1 MIGAIIGDVVGSRFE
16 FHNIKTKD
24 FELWHNDCHTT
35 DDSVLTCATADWVLH
50 GGHPEKYLLAW
61 GRRYKDQRFED
72 GKISAFS
79 PGFTKWLETK
89 QAYNA
94 NTNGCIMRMSPVP
107 IMFDD
112 YDKGMSHAIELTSTT
127 HNHPESLTATGAYID
142 TAYMLKLRT
151 PVPKIKEYI
160 LEKYNYNLYQT
171 LDDIRP
177 TYNKFY
183 YTCKNSVPMALIA
196 ALDANDFVD
205 AIRGAIS
212 IGGDSD
218 TLACIAGGL
227 AEIRFG
233 VPHDYAV
240 NIKKYMDGRMQKI
253 VNEFYTKL
261 NSKQK

>member
-24 FELWHNDCHTT
+24 FELWHDDCHPT
-35 DDSVLTCATADWVLH
+35 DDSVLTCATADWIVH
-50 GGHPEKYLLAW
+50 GGRPETYLLAW
-61 GRRYKDQRFED
+61 GRRYKDKKFEG

-107 IMFDD
+107 IMFND
-112 YDKGMSHAIELTSTT
+112 YDTGMARAIELTSVI
-127 HNHPESLTATGAYID
+127 HDHPESLTATGAYID
-142 TAYMLKLRT
+142 TAYMLKFKT
-151 PVPKIKEYI
+151 PVSKIKEYI
-160 LEKYNYNLYQT
+160 LNKYDYDLYQT
-171 LDDIRP
+171 LDDVRP
-177 TYNKFY
+177 HYNKFY

-196 ALDANDFVD
+196 ALDATDFVD

-233 VPHDYAV
+233 VPDNCATTV
-240 NIKKYMDGRMQKI
+240 KKYLDGRMQKTI
-253 VNEFYTKL
+253 CEFYSKL
-261 NSKQK
+261 NSNKK